1 VGSSFACSEGKDE
14 TVKNYQQEK
23 RRMENILNPSLLEKR
38 SLHPFHGAKKSTPSA
53 SMLELRTLLGEST
66 WF

>member
-1 VGSSFACSEGKDE
+1 
-14 TVKNYQQEK
+14 
-23 RRMENILNPSLLEKR
+23 MENILNLSLLEKR